1 MHRCKFLIKVPAPF
15 ANNNNGPVHSG
26 INNECHCLN
35 AFAMQIYMYV
45 INCNLQRMLEKAE
58 QRSRALGIT
67 NASKFP
73 LSECSISTAEVP
85 SASVSTSKPTLTPIP
100 TPTSICSSNNSQTS
114 GKVVILEKTTLEAS
128 PSKPLRHYAAV
139 NKENMEMGIEINI
152 TTAQPIGVSSFC
164 RFIPPLCLLFL
175 WWCFSAFGFGF
186 GFVFAVAVAACFVSA
201 LLHVCVCLF
210 SRAVASL
217 RCKLKFKSRT

>member
-1 MHRCKFLIKVPAPF
+1 
-15 ANNNNGPVHSG
+15 
-26 INNECHCLN
+26 
-35 AFAMQIYMYV
+35 
-45 INCNLQRMLEKAE
+45 MLEKAE

-73 LSECSISTAEVP
+73 LSECSISTAEVLP
-85 SASVSTSKPTLTPIP
+85 SASVSTSKPTLTLTPTP
-100 TPTSICSSNNSQTS
+100 TPTSISGSNISNTN
-114 GKVVILEKTTLEAS
+114 GKVVILEKATLEAS

-164 RFIPPLCLLFL
+164 RFIPPLFLHFL

-186 GFVFAVAVAACFVSA
+186 VFAVAACFVSA

-217 RCKLKFKSRT
+217 RCKLRFRSRT

>member
-1 MHRCKFLIKVPAPF
+1 MNLSKFLLKVPAPF
-15 ANNNNGPVHSG
+15 ANNNNGPLHSG
-26 INNECHCLN
+26 INNDCHCLN
-35 AFAMQIYMYV
+35 AFAMQIHMYV

-73 LSECSISTAEVP
+73 LSECSISTAEVLP
-85 SASVSTSKPTLTPIP
+85 SASVSISKPTLTPTPTP
-100 TPTSICSSNNSQTS
+100 TPTSISGNSN
-114 GKVVILEKTTLEAS
+114 GKVVILEKATLEAS

-152 TTAQPIGVSSFC
+152 TTAQPIGVSSLC
-164 RFIPPLCLLFL
+164 RFIPPLFLHFL

-186 GFVFAVAVAACFVSA
+186 VFAIAVAACFVSA

-217 RCKLKFKSRT
+217 RCKLRFRSRT

>member
-1 MHRCKFLIKVPAPF
+1 MNLSKFLLKVPAPF
-15 ANNNNGPVHSG
+15 ANNNNGPLHSG
-26 INNECHCLN
+26 INNDCHCLN
-35 AFAMQIYMYV
+35 AFAMQIHMYV

-73 LSECSISTAEVP
+73 LSECSISTAEVLP
-85 SASVSTSKPTLTPIP
+85 SASVSTSKPTLTPTPTP
-100 TPTSICSSNNSQTS
+100 TPTSISGNSN
-114 GKVVILEKTTLEAS
+114 GKVVILEKATLEAS

-164 RFIPPLCLLFL
+164 RFIPPLFLHFL
-175 WWCFSAFGFGF
+175 WWCFSAFGF
-186 GFVFAVAVAACFVSA
+186 VFAACFVSA

-217 RCKLKFKSRT
+217 RCKLRFRSRT